1 MGHLRVTANGTEQEQ
16 HTALWNNLNH
26 FQLHLATILVLNSY
40 SHSHSHILSLSLS
53 LSLSLIMS
61 LLVSTRPSLSFR
73 SNVYLLLRPT
83 TTTTNT
89 KFPLS
94 SASPTPKPPPLLPT
108 PRVHILHRAPYT
120 SPCTPRAASAAAAH
134 TILHDAGAAGAVLA
148 GAYALVSA
156 FDFLTQRN
164 LIQQVCFFL
173 SFSLYCV

>member
-16 HTALWNNLNH
+16 HTALWNNLTH
-26 FQLHLATILVLNSY
+26 FQLHLATILVLNS
-40 SHSHSHILSLSLS
+40 HSHILSLS

-83 TTTTNT
+83 TTTTTN
-89 KFPLS
+89 FPLS

-173 SFSLYCV
+173 SSSLYCV

>member
-1 MGHLRVTANGTEQEQ
+1 MKQPHSLSTSFS
-16 HTALWNNLNH
+16 NH
-26 FQLHLATILVLNSY
+26 SSLK
-40 SHSHSHILSLSLS
+40 LSLSLLLSHTLS

-83 TTTTNT
+83 TTTTN
-89 KFPLS
+89 FPLS

-173 SFSLYCV
+173 SSSLYCV

>member
-1 MGHLRVTANGTEQEQ
+1 MKQPHSLSTSFSNHSSLKLSLSLSLS
-16 HTALWNNLNH
+16 HT
-26 FQLHLATILVLNSY
+26 
-40 SHSHSHILSLSLS
+40 LSLSLS

-83 TTTTNT
+83 TTTN
-89 KFPLS
+89 FPLS
-94 SASPTPKPPPLLPT
+94 SASPTPKPPPLLPN

>member
-16 HTALWNNLNH
+16 HTALWNNLTH
-26 FQLHLATILVLNSY
+26 FQLHLATILVLNSH
-40 SHSHSHILSLSLS
+40 SHSHSHILS

-83 TTTTNT
+83 TTTN
-89 KFPLS
+89 FPLS

>member
-1 MGHLRVTANGTEQEQ
+1 MKQPHSLSTSFSNHSSLKLS
-16 HTALWNNLNH
+16 HT
-26 FQLHLATILVLNSY
+26 
-40 SHSHSHILSLSLS
+40 LSLSLS

-83 TTTTNT
+83 TTTTTN
-89 KFPLS
+89 FPLS
-94 SASPTPKPPPLLPT
+94 SASLTPKPPPLLPT